1 MAISW
6 TADTTLLF
14 RRKECPVL
22 MAVPLLPSAPDRV
35 LFVVWVQS
43 LLGFFVMKLQSQSTF
58 TFLGIKEISQII
70 Q

>member
-1 MAISW
+1 MEAVPGQEAEAASQQPG
-6 TADTTLLF
+6 
-14 RRKECPVL
+14 CPVFT
-22 MAVPLLPSAPDRV
+22 AAPSPPAARHSM
-35 LFVVWVQS
+35 LFVSEGQS